1 MDYFLLS
8 TREGRKKAIEKIN
21 SCPDDYVCTIEPRKR
36 TVEQNRLYW
45 AILKEIEEQHSI
57 DGVKYRAAAWH
68 EVLKQAL
75 LPVTIEKAPD
85 NKEVKIYKSTA
96 KLNKEEFSNLL
107 NDLQSFCRDENIQ
120 IDHLL
125 DQMPYAK

>member
-1 MDYFLLS
+1 MDYFILS
-8 TREGRKKAIEKIN
+8 TREGRKKAVEKIN

-45 AILKEIEEQHSI
+45 SILKEIEEQHSI

-85 NKEVKIYKSTA
+85 NKEVKIYKSAA

-107 NDLQSFCRDENIQ
+107 NDLQSFCRNENIQ

-125 DQMPYAK
+125 DDMPYAK

>member
-8 TREGRKKAIEKIN
+8 TKEGRKKAIEKIN

-75 LPVTIEKAPD
+75 LPVTIEKHRII
-85 NKEVKIYKSTA
+85 K
-96 KLNKEEFSNLL
+96 
-107 NDLQSFCRDENIQ
+107 R
-120 IDHLL
+120 
-125 DQMPYAK
+125 